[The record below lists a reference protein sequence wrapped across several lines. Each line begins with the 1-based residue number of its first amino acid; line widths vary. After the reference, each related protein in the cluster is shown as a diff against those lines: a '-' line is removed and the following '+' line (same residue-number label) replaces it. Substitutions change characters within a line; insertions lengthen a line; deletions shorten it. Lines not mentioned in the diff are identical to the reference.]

1 MPEEILFESEQYL
14 DRSAVASYLRTVADR
29 LESGEPISLESGGN
43 SVAVEAPPTVEFE
56 VKVEREGPRDGPGEI
71 GFEMEL
77 EWDEN
82 GDESETGN
90 GLAIE

>member
-1 MPEEILFESEQYL
+1 MPEEVLFENEQYL
-14 DRSAVASYLRTVADR
+14 DRSAVASYLRTVADK
-29 LESGEPISLESGGN
+29 LERGESVSLESGGDSI
-43 SVAVEAPPTVEFE
+43 SVAVPQTVEFE
-56 VKVEREGPRDGPGEI
+56 VKVEREGHADGPGEI

-82 GDESETGN
+82 AEDGRDD

>member
-1 MPEEILFESEQYL
+1 MPEETLFENEQYL
-14 DRSAVASYLRTVADR
+14 DRSAVASYLRTVAER
-29 LESGEPISLESGGN
+29 LESGDPISLEADGDSI
-43 SVAVEAPPTVEFE
+43 SVTAPPTVEFE
-56 VKVEREGPRDGPGEI
+56 VKVEREGPSDGHSEI

-82 GDESETGN
+82 SGDGEPDD